1 MVFSMRLTEGERQ
14 IAESYANLNSMS
26 LSEAFKRAL
35 FEKIEDE
42 YDLALAEK
50 SYADYLEHP
59 VTYSYDEVWDIIHED

>member
-35 FEKIEDE
+35 FEKLKMSMI
-42 YDLALAEK
+42 LRWQK
-50 SYADYLEHP
+50 NYADYLEHP